1 MKKILFTL
9 IFMCAFAMCAFAGN
23 DGSVVTEIKNDAT
36 SAVSTVY
43 NDSKDLIKAAYPEIK
58 EAVVA
63 IASGIGVAA
72 EHVYTVLIKKYVVD
86 GISELVLFLLGAFL
100 VLYAFFKINNIS
112 VGFHDMNFKHVL
124 MFIYEIIGVI
134 VLCNVNYDTMLMGL
148 INPEFGVI
156 NYIIEYSKTM
166 IN

>member
-9 IFMCAFAMCAFAGN
+9 IFVCAFAMCAFASN
-23 DGSVVTEIKNDAT
+23 DGSVVTEIKNDAA

-124 MFIYEIIGVI
+124 MFIYGIIGVI

>member
-9 IFMCAFAMCAFAGN
+9 IFMCAFAMCVFAGN
-23 DGSVVTEIKNDAT
+23 DGSVVAEIKNDAT

-43 NDSKDLIKAAYPEIK
+43 NDGKDLIKAAYPEIK

-124 MFIYEIIGVI
+124 MFIYGIIGVI